1 MSKSSTVPSSQ
12 TSQICSADQQFHC
25 ITFKIVEILILN
37 ANTANIKQLSS
48 RPEKL
53 PSYQALGRLGPLGV
67 KVTGLELDKLFLMFL
82 AYYASA
88 IL

>member
-12 TSQICSADQQFHC
+12 TSQICSADRQFHC

-48 RPEKL
+48 GPEKL
-53 PSYQALGRLGPLGV
+53 RSYQALGSLGPLGV
-67 KVTGLELDKLFLMFL
+67 KGYRAGLDKPFLMFL